1 MGILATPW
9 IMADQ
14 LNNHLKEAHSVKS
27 VRIWS
32 YSGLHFPIFGLNIE
46 RYRIFLRVQSE
57 CGKMRSRI
65 TTNTATFHKVAATR
79 FSDFL

>member
-14 LNNHLKEAHSVKS
+14 LNNHLKKAHSVKS

-46 RYRIFLRVQSE
+46 NTEYLSVFSLNAGK
-57 CGKMRSRI
+57 CGPE
-65 TTNTATFHKVAATR
+65 
-79 FSDFL
+79 

>member
-9 IMADQ
+9 IVADQ

-46 RYRIFLRVQSE
+46 NTEYLSVFSLNAGK
-57 CGKMRSRI
+57 CGPE
-65 TTNTATFHKVAATR
+65 
-79 FSDFL
+79 